1 MDLQQYL
8 ADISLK
14 TMSQLHRAIV
24 HLTGGQVLG
33 SAFGMPVV
41 ELHTVGR
48 KSGQPRSTML
58 TAPVIEGD
66 RVVLVASK
74 GGDDRDPDW
83 YRNLI
88 AQPDIELTMAGAPA
102 DAGPP
107 GVTAREG
114 GAVAPGG
121 GRLHRLRQLP
131 APHRTRHPAGHLR
144 AALNA
149 HRDSRLPLLYAGAAQ
164 PALCLADP
172 LTGESAA
179 RQNDHTEASRFSVGL
194 AALSLARDW
203 NLTTIATTRNLAK
216 TALLIERGADDVL
229 VDTGEDAFEGLAA
242 DYVLDLIG
250 AHSALGS
257 LHLVK
262 PGGTVCVVGMLSY
275 DWVIEAFE
283 PVTMIPSG
291 AKLTTFHSE
300 DLQGAAGRAPLAR
313 IVRGVERGA
322 YHANVDRVFTLDQ
335 IADAHR
341 YMEANQATGKVVIQP

>member
-83 YRNLI
+83 YCNLI
-88 AQPDIELTMAGAPA
+88 AHPDIELTMAGRRLA

-107 GVTAREG
+107 GVTGREG
-114 GAVAPGG
+114 GVVAPGG
-121 GRLHRLRQLP
+121 GRLRRVRRLP

-149 HRDSRLPLLYAGAAQ
+149 YRGSRRPLL
-164 PALCLADP
+164 
-172 LTGESAA
+172 
-179 RQNDHTEASRFSVGL
+179 
-194 AALSLARDW
+194 
-203 NLTTIATTRNLAK
+203 
-216 TALLIERGADDVL
+216 
-229 VDTGEDAFEGLAA
+229 
-242 DYVLDLIG
+242 
-250 AHSALGS
+250 
-257 LHLVK
+257 
-262 PGGTVCVVGMLSY
+262 
-275 DWVIEAFE
+275 
-283 PVTMIPSG
+283 
-291 AKLTTFHSE
+291 
-300 DLQGAAGRAPLAR
+300 
-313 IVRGVERGA
+313 
-322 YHANVDRVFTLDQ
+322 
-335 IADAHR
+335 
-341 YMEANQATGKVVIQP
+341 